1 MFVGIGTVVNTG
13 AVILGG
19 ILGLLLKKGINERL
33 QEMVTKALGLCVI
46 FIGAIGVLTGLLYID
61 NGAIKSHG
69 IYEIMILIASI
80 VIGSV
85 IGELINIEKHLENL
99 GAFIKRKVKAK
110 ENDRF
115 IEGFV
120 DSFLITCVGA
130 MTVIGAF
137 NDALLHDPSTLF
149 IKSILDGII
158 LIVLTSAMGIGCI
171 FSAIP
176 LFIYQGLLTVLAGFI
191 NPLVSGTPQLTQF
204 SYVGSILV
212 FAIGINLTFGKK
224 IRVGNMIPALLIP
237 FIWALLRFVF

>member
-1 MFVGIGTVVNTG
+1 MFTGIGTVVNTG
-13 AVILGG
+13 AILLGG
-19 ILGLLLKKGINERL
+19 ILGLLLKKGINEKL

-46 FIGAIGVLTGLLYID
+46 FIGSIGVFTGLLYID
-61 NGAIKSHG
+61 GGAIKSHG
-69 IYEIMILIASI
+69 INEIMILIASI

-85 IGELINIEKHLENL
+85 VGEIINIEKHLENL
-99 GAFIKRKVKAK
+99 GAFIKKKVKAK

-130 MTVIGAF
+130 MTVLGAF

-158 LIVLTSAMGIGCI
+158 LIVLTSSMGIGCI

-176 LFIYQGLLTVLAGFI
+176 LFIYQGLLTLLAGVI
-191 NPLVSGTPQLTQF
+191 SPWVVGTPQLTQF
-204 SYVGSILV
+204 SYVGSVLV

-224 IRVGNMIPALLIP
+224 IRVGNMIPALFIP
-237 FIWALLRFVF
+237 FIWAFIRFVF